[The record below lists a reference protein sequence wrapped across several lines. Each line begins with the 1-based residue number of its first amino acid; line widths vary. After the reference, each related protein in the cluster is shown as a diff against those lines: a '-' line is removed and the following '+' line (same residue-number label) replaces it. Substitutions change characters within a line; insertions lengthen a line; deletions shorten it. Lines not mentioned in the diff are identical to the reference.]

1 MLIDRIQRLGI
12 PAYFYP
18 DQTYWPQL
26 QSGAPTVGLAIADP
40 ADGPGVEPDPRYVA
54 AMRETRGRG
63 IGVLG
68 YVTTSYGRRV
78 LADVRSDVARWH
90 AWYSI
95 DGIFFDEVTT
105 NRSGIMYCRTLCQ
118 HVKRQMG
125 SDHLVVLNPGTQTL
139 EGFMG
144 ACDILL
150 NSESTWRTYRDAYV
164 GNASW
169 VANYPASRFWHV
181 VHGCPT
187 EAEMRMAMRLA
198 QTRHAGWIYVTD
210 GTGANPYQSLPS
222 GRYWRNQ
229 LRYAAQYAE

>member
-1 MLIDRIQRLGI
+1 MLRLGI

-40 ADGPGVEPDPRYVA
+40 ADGPGVELDPRYVA
-54 AMRETRGRG
+54 AIRETHGRG
-63 IGVLG
+63 IRVLG
-68 YVTTSYGRRV
+68 YVTVSYGSRV
-78 LADVRSDVARWH
+78 LADVRSDVDRWR
-90 AWYSI
+90 AWYPI
-95 DGIFFDEVTT
+95 DGIFVDEVSTA
-105 NRSGIMYCRTLCQ
+105 RSGISYCQALRRYA
-118 HVKRQMG
+118 KSRMG

-150 NSESTWRTYRDAYV
+150 NSESSWHTYRDAYS
-164 GNASW
+164 GNPGW
-169 VANYPASRFWHV
+169 VANYPAARFWHV
-181 VHGCPT
+181 VHDCPN

-198 QTRHAGWIYVTD
+198 QTRRAGWIYVTD
-210 GTGANPYQSLPS
+210 GAGTNPYRSLPT
-222 GRYWRNQ
+222 GRYWRNE